1 MKICILFSSPR
12 KDGNTAS
19 LLTPFRER
27 MEEAG
32 HPCTQ
37 LDLYDMDLLPCLA
50 CRGCQKDWTAPGCVR
65 SDDMDAVFS
74 AVLESDMILLASP
87 IYAWYCTAPLKAA
100 LDRMVY
106 ALNKYYGDEKG
117 PSIWKGR
124 KVAIITTCGYRPE
137 KGADLW
143 EEGMKRYCRHSG
155 LEYAGMLAE
164 RHLGYDTV
172 FMDDEKA
179 RHAIDFAD
187 RLMGAKS

>member
-19 LLTPFRER
+19 LLMPFRER

-32 HPCTQ
+32 HTCTQ

-50 CRGCQKDWTAPGCVR
+50 CRGCQKDWTIPGCVR
-65 SDDMDAVFS
+65 NDDMDAVFS

-87 IYAWYCTAPLKAA
+87 IYAWYCTAPLKTA

-124 KVAIITTCGYRPE
+124 KVAIITTCGYKPE

-143 EEGMKRYCRHSG
+143 EEGMKRT
-155 LEYAGMLAE
+155 A
-164 RHLGYDTV
+164 DTQV
-172 FMDDEKA
+172 SNTPA
-179 RHAIDFAD
+179 CWQNAISATIQSSWTRKRRNTPETSQTD
-187 RLMGAKS
+187 

>member
-32 HPCTQ
+32 HTCTQ

-50 CRGCQKDWTAPGCVR
+50 CRGCQKDWTVPGCVR
-65 SDDMDAVFS
+65 SDDMDEVFS

-155 LEYAGMLAE
+155 LEYTGMLAE

-172 FMDDEKA
+172 FMDKEKS
-179 RHAIDFAD
+179 RHARDFAD
-187 RLMGAKS
+187 RLTGAL

>member
-27 MEEAG
+27 IEDAG
-32 HPCTQ
+32 HTCTQ

-50 CRGCQKDWTAPGCVR
+50 CRGCQKDWTIPGCVR
-65 SDDMDAVFS
+65 NDDMDAVFS

-143 EEGMKRYCRHSG
+143 EEGMRRYCKHSG
-155 LEYAGMLAE
+155 LEYIGMLAE

-172 FMDDEKA
+172 FMDEEKA
-179 RHAIDFAD
+179 QHARDFAD
-187 RLMGAKS
+187 RLMGAL

>member
-27 MEEAG
+27 IEEAG
-32 HPCTQ
+32 HTCTQ

-50 CRGCQKDWTAPGCVR
+50 CRGCQKDWTIPGCVR
-65 SDDMDAVFS
+65 TDDMDAVFS

-143 EEGMKRYCRHSG
+143 EEGMKRYCKHSG

-172 FMDDEKA
+172 FMDEEKA
-179 RHAIDFAD
+179 QHARDFAD
-187 RLMGAKS
+187 RLMGAL

>member
-32 HPCTQ
+32 HTCTQ

-50 CRGCQKDWTAPGCVR
+50 CRGCQKDWTIPGCVR

-74 AVLESDMILLASP
+74 AVLESDLILLASP

-155 LEYAGMLAE
+155 LEYVGMLAE

-172 FMDDEKA
+172 FMDKEKS
-179 RHAIDFAD
+179 RHARDFAD
-187 RLMGAKS
+187 RLTGAL

>member
-1 MKICILFSSPR
+1 
-12 KDGNTAS
+12 
-19 LLTPFRER
+19 
-27 MEEAG
+27 
-32 HPCTQ
+32 
-37 LDLYDMDLLPCLA
+37 
-50 CRGCQKDWTAPGCVR
+50 
-65 SDDMDAVFS
+65 
-74 AVLESDMILLASP
+74 MILLASP

-124 KVAIITTCGYRPE
+124 KVAIITTCGYKPE

-172 FMDDEKA
+172 FMDEEKTQHA
-179 RHAIDFAD
+179 RNFAD
-187 RLMGAKS
+187 RLMGAL

>member
-32 HPCTQ
+32 HTCTQ

-50 CRGCQKDWTAPGCVR
+50 CRGCQKDWTIPGCVR

-74 AVLESDMILLASP
+74 AVLESDLILLASP

-155 LEYAGMLAE
+155 LEYVGMLAE

-172 FMDDEKA
+172 FMDEDKA
-179 RHAIDFAD
+179 RHARDFAD
-187 RLMGAKS
+187 RLTGAL

>member
-12 KDGNTAS
+12 KNGNTAS
-19 LLTPFRER
+19 LLTPFKER
-27 MEEAG
+27 MEESG
-32 HPCTQ
+32 HTCTQ
-37 LDLYDMDLLPCLA
+37 LDLYDMDLLPCMA
-50 CRGCQKDWTAPGCVR
+50 CRECQQDWTAPGCIR
-65 SDDMDAVFS
+65 NDDMDAVFS
-74 AVLESDMILLASP
+74 TVLESDMILLASP

-106 ALNKYYGDEKG
+106 ALNKYYGDKKG

-143 EEGMKRYCRHSG
+143 KEGMKRYCKHSG

-172 FMDDEKA
+172 FMNEEKA
-179 RHAIDFAD
+179 QHARDFAD
-187 RLMGAKS
+187 RLMGAL

>member
-12 KDGNTAS
+12 KGGNTAS

-27 MEEAG
+27 IEEAG
-32 HPCTQ
+32 HTCTQ

-50 CRGCQKDWTAPGCVR
+50 CRGCQKGWTIPGCVR
-65 SDDMDAVFS
+65 NDDMDAVFS

-143 EEGMKRYCRHSG
+143 EEGMKRYCKHSG

-172 FMDDEKA
+172 FMDEEKA
-179 RHAIDFAD
+179 QHARDFAD
-187 RLMGAKS
+187 RLMGAL